1 MHSDFTLG
9 LALYDFLP
17 VVLTGVAVWFLAR
30 LVTVQGVPNGG
41 MAFAGAGLVFAAGLS
56 KAMWKLNVT
65 LTGQDVTWLANLL
78 FPLMAPGFVL
88 ISVGIWAVERQLRG
102 KQTPSWMWGATATVI
117 LAVYVLAFVRMVD
130 PAIQRGWFMP
140 MMGMASVGNIGLTV
154 VLIALSLRNGK
165 WGLAI
170 LFLLNLAMV
179 FVLIPIAQ
187 IEPKTISL
195 HWIEQTITSGG
206 ASAFALA
213 SFRLF
218 RLLRTD
224 TPLQADL
231 LPQPSVLSAELSVQ
245 PKAGR

>member
-17 VVLTGVAVWFLAR
+17 VVLTGVAVWYLAR
-30 LVTVQGVPNGG
+30 LVMARGVPNGG
-41 MAFAGAGLVFAAGLS
+41 LAFVGAGLVFAAGLS

-65 LTGQDVTWLANLL
+65 LTGQDLTWLANLL

-88 ISVGIWAVERQLRG
+88 IGVGIWAVERQLRG
-102 KQTPSWMWGATATVI
+102 KQAPPWIWAATVAAI
-117 LAVYVLAFVRMVD
+117 VAVYVLAFVRIVD
-130 PAIQRGWFMP
+130 PQIERGWFMP

-154 VLIALSLRNGK
+154 LLIVLSLRYSK

-170 LFLLNLAMV
+170 LFVINLAMV

-206 ASAFALA
+206 AAAFALA

-218 RLLRTD
+218 GLLRTGAA
-224 TPLQADL
+224 PLRDDR
-231 LPQPSVLSAELSVQ
+231 LPQGSVLV
-245 PKAGR
+245 GRS

>member
-17 VVLTGVAVWFLAR
+17 VVLTGVAVWYLAR
-30 LVTVQGVPNGG
+30 LVMAQGVPNGG
-41 MAFAGAGLVFAAGLS
+41 LAFAGASLVFAAGLS
-56 KAMWKLNVT
+56 KAVWKLNVT

-88 ISVGIWAVERQLRG
+88 IAAGIWAVEWQLRG
-102 KQTPSWMWGATATVI
+102 KQAPSWLWAATVTAI
-117 LAVYVLAFVRMVD
+117 LAVYVLAFVRIVD
-130 PAIQRGWFMP
+130 PQIERGWFMP

-154 VLIALSLRNGK
+154 LLIVLSLRYSK
-165 WGLAI
+165 RGLAI
-170 LFLLNLAMV
+170 LFVLNLAMV

-206 ASAFALA
+206 AATFALA

-218 RLLRTD
+218 GLLRTA
-224 TPLQADL
+224 TPLPDERL
-231 LPQPSVLSAELSVQ
+231 LQGSVLV
-245 PKAGR
+245 GRS

>member
-17 VVLTGVAVWFLAR
+17 VMLTGVAVLYLAR
-30 LVTVQGVPNGG
+30 LIIMQDVPNGG
-41 MAFAGAGLVFAAGLS
+41 LAFAGAGLVFGAGMS
-56 KAMWKLNVT
+56 KAVWKLNVT

-88 ISVGIWAVERQLRG
+88 IGVGIWAVERQLRG
-102 KQTPSWMWGATATVI
+102 KQVPSWIWGAAVVAI
-117 LAVYVLAFVRMVD
+117 VAVYVLAFVRTVD
-130 PAIQRGWFMP
+130 PQIERGWFMP
-140 MMGMASVGNIGLTV
+140 IMGMASVGNIGLTV
-154 VLIALSLRNGK
+154 LLMVLSLRYSK

-206 ASAFALA
+206 AAAFALA

-218 RLLRTD
+218 GLLRTGM
-224 TPLQADL
+224 AS
-231 LPQPSVLSAELSVQ
+231 QPDAMLSKRPVLAS
-245 PKAGR
+245 